1 MVGRPESGPN
11 FHVYKQKKEGLKN
24 QQAQFK
30 VNTLFLPHTGA
41 HLESSLREVKIKS
54 SVSMDLQQEPIHI
67 LVWAGLDEPWP
78 EGRDGNKINHLHS
91 GKRFKILF
99 QIALQHTAQ
108 EKGQTEDENIME
120 TRAVTSR
127 PHGKLEHTHPDSWS
141 HLFSRRIYKVE
152 WSFLREP
159 IG

>member
-1 MVGRPESGPN
+1 MPV
-11 FHVYKQKKEGLKN
+11 
-24 QQAQFK
+24 
-30 VNTLFLPHTGA
+30 TGA

-54 SVSMDLQQEPIHI
+54 SVSVDLQQEPIHI

-78 EGRDGNKINHLHS
+78 EGRDGNKISHPHS

-99 QIALQHTAQ
+99 QTALQHTAQ
-108 EKGQTEDENIME
+108 ERGQTKGENLME
-120 TRAVTSR
+120 TGAVTSR
-127 PHGKLEHTHPDSWS
+127 PHRKLEHTQPDSWS
-141 HLFSRRIYKVE
+141 HLFSHCICKVE